1 MKYNLS
7 VAPTTTK
14 VMWNRNDEVH
24 VIAGSLISL
33 TPSCRY
39 HLTPDV
45 QASSDSSSVRKKIE
59 NDQRKAEGKGVSSNS
74 ASTMN
79 AIHKEIEEDD
89 NRFIAGQGR
98 QQEQK
103 IADQDKKLSVLGQG
117 VDNLGVHAKIIKT
130 ELEEQNVILGELETD
145 MDNAGDK
152 MNVVMASLSK
162 LLKTKDGCQL
172 WTIVILAVVLII
184 LVALII
190 WV

>member
-1 MKYNLS
+1 
-7 VAPTTTK
+7 
-14 VMWNRNDEVH
+14 
-24 VIAGSLISL
+24 
-33 TPSCRY
+33 
-39 HLTPDV
+39 
-45 QASSDSSSVRKKIE
+45 VRKKIE
-59 NDQRKAEGKGVSSNS
+59 NDQRKAEGKGVSNNS

-103 IADQDKKLSVLGQG
+103 IAEQNEKLSVLGQG

>member
-1 MKYNLS
+1 M
-7 VAPTTTK
+7 
-14 VMWNRNDEVH
+14 
-24 VIAGSLISL
+24 
-33 TPSCRY
+33 
-39 HLTPDV
+39 
-45 QASSDSSSVRKKIE
+45 RKKIE
-59 NDQRKAEGKGVSSNS
+59 NDQRKAEGKGISNSS

-89 NRFIAGQGR
+89 NRFIANQGR

-103 IADQDKKLSVLGQG
+103 IAAQDGKLLVLGQG
-117 VDNLGVHAKIIKT
+117 VDNLGMHAKVINT
-130 ELEEQNVILGELETD
+130 ELKEQDKILDELGTD

>member
-39 HLTPDV
+39 LQTSDV

-59 NDQRKAEGKGVSSNS
+59 NDQRKAEGKGVSSS
-74 ASTMN
+74 SLMSMT

-89 NRFIAGQGR
+89 NRFIAGQVHL
-98 QQEQK
+98 QEQK
-103 IADQDKKLSVLGQG
+103 I
-117 VDNLGVHAKIIKT
+117 
-130 ELEEQNVILGELETD
+130 EEQNRKLAELGRAVDGLGVGAKNMNTEVKIQSRMLD
-145 MDNAGDK
+145 DLGNSMNDAGDK
-152 MNVVMASLSK
+152 MNAVVASLSK
-162 LLKTKDGCQL
+162 LYKRL
-172 WTIVILAVVLII
+172 
-184 LVALII
+184 
-190 WV
+190 

>member
-1 MKYNLS
+1 
-7 VAPTTTK
+7 
-14 VMWNRNDEVH
+14 
-24 VIAGSLISL
+24 
-33 TPSCRY
+33 
-39 HLTPDV
+39 
-45 QASSDSSSVRKKIE
+45 VRKKIE
-59 NDQRKAEGKGVSSNS
+59 NDQRKAEGKGVSNSS

-103 IADQDKKLSVLGQG
+103 IADQDIKLSVLGEG
-117 VDNLGVHAKIIKT
+117 VDKLGVHAKIIKT

>member
-1 MKYNLS
+1 
-7 VAPTTTK
+7 
-14 VMWNRNDEVH
+14 
-24 VIAGSLISL
+24 
-33 TPSCRY
+33 
-39 HLTPDV
+39 
-45 QASSDSSSVRKKIE
+45 
-59 NDQRKAEGKGVSSNS
+59 
-74 ASTMN
+74 MN

-89 NRFIAGQGR
+89 NRFIANQGR

-103 IADQDKKLSVLGQG
+103 IAAQDGKLLVLGQG
-117 VDNLGVHAKIIKT
+117 VDNLGMHAKVINT
-130 ELEEQNVILGELETD
+130 ELKEQDKILDELGTD

>member
-1 MKYNLS
+1 
-7 VAPTTTK
+7 
-14 VMWNRNDEVH
+14 
-24 VIAGSLISL
+24 
-33 TPSCRY
+33 
-39 HLTPDV
+39 
-45 QASSDSSSVRKKIE
+45 VRKKIE
-59 NDQRKAEGKGVSSNS
+59 NDQRKAEGKGVSNSS

-103 IADQDKKLSVLGQG
+103 IADQDNKLFELGEG
-117 VDNLGVHAKIIKT
+117 VDKLGVHAKIIKT

>member
-1 MKYNLS
+1 
-7 VAPTTTK
+7 
-14 VMWNRNDEVH
+14 
-24 VIAGSLISL
+24 
-33 TPSCRY
+33 
-39 HLTPDV
+39 
-45 QASSDSSSVRKKIE
+45 VRKKIE
-59 NDQRKAEGKGVSSNS
+59 NDQRKAEGKGISNSS

-89 NRFIAGQGR
+89 NRFIANQGR

-103 IADQDKKLSVLGQG
+103 IADQDGKLLVLGQG
-117 VDNLGVHAKIIKT
+117 VDNLGMHAKVINT
-130 ELEEQNVILGELETD
+130 ELKEQDKILDELGTD